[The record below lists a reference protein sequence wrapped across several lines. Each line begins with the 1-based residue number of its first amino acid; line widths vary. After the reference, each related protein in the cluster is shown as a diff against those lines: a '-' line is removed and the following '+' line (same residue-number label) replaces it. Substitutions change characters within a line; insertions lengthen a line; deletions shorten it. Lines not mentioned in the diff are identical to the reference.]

1 MLNEIKRLLK
11 NELNEIKN
19 DDQPNS
25 LKDKY
30 INEGIIEG
38 IEIANKIINV
48 VAKNHYNAIK
58 NELSSTLECE
68 KESYDNGNKLVRR
81 QEYLITMLTD
91 DQDEYLDMLEEFYD
105 ISLQLN
111 NLKQ

>member
-1 MLNEIKRLLK
+1 MNK
-11 NELNEIKN
+11 
-19 DDQPNS
+19 
-25 LKDKY
+25 KDK
-30 INEGIIEG
+30 
-38 IEIANKIINV
+38 
-48 VAKNHYNAIK
+48 
-58 NELSSTLECE
+58 
-68 KESYDNGNKLVRR
+68 NKLVRR

>member
-1 MLNEIKRLLK
+1 MLDEIKRLLK

-19 DDQPNS
+19 DNQPNS

-48 VAKNHYNAIK
+48 VEKNHYNTIK
-58 NELSSTLECE
+58 NELSSILECE
-68 KESYDNGNKLVRR
+68 KESYDNGGETDEDNNKVVYDVDTMRDDFETKLKSLNK
-81 QEYLITMLTD
+81 EITN
-91 DQDEYLDMLEEFYD
+91 E
-105 ISLQLN
+105 
-111 NLKQ
+111 

>member
-11 NELNEIKN
+11 NELKEIKN

-38 IEIANKIINV
+38 IEIANKVINV
-48 VAKNHYNAIK
+48 VSKNHYNTIN

-68 KESYDNGNKLVRR
+68 KESYDNGGETDENTKGWIEAL
-81 QEYLITMLTD
+81 EYTIDVVANHYKNT
-91 DQDEYLDMLEEFYD
+91 
-105 ISLQLN
+105 
-111 NLKQ
+111 K

>member
-30 INEGIIEG
+30 INEGIVEG

-48 VAKNHYNAIK
+48 VSKNHYNIIK

-68 KESYDNGNKLVRR
+68 KESYDNGGETDENTKGWIEAL
-81 QEYLITMLTD
+81 EYTIDVVANQYKNT
-91 DQDEYLDMLEEFYD
+91 
-105 ISLQLN
+105 
-111 NLKQ
+111 K